1 VFCFSFFR
9 RFPSSLSITAKT
21 KLVYSVGVL
30 FQCLRARA
38 DGLTLLKEWAVS
50 AFLKVCNCVLGN
62 GTVTGPSMQ
71 EDDRFHE

>member
-1 VFCFSFFR
+1 MFFFSFFR
-9 RFPSSLSITAKT
+9 TFPSSLSITAKT

-30 FQCLRARA
+30 FQCLGARA
-38 DGLTLLKEWAVS
+38 NVLTLLKGWAVS
-50 AFLKVCNCVLGN
+50 AVLKNCNCVLGN